1 MKKLIVFL
9 MCVFAVSS
17 VHAFDADECTAAGG
31 TVITRNVNGATNA
44 PSKCDADKCP
54 ATTKTFCR
62 SSQTMNW
69 WTAFNWCDS
78 IGGSLASFGEMCPK
92 VQTAV
97 NNTTGACPGLQGKGS
112 NWVWSSLG
120 YGSNLAIVVNL
131 SSGEV
136 YNATRRSYDYAFA
149 LCE

>member
-9 MCVFAVSS
+9 MCLCMVVTS
-17 VHAFDADECTAAGG
+17 VHADFNASECTAAGG

-44 PSKCDADKCP
+44 PSTCNADKCP
-54 ATTKTFCR
+54 ATTKTFCK
-62 SSQTMNW
+62 SGQTMNW
-69 WTAFNWCDS
+69 WTAFNWCAS

-97 NNTTGACPGLQGKGS
+97 NTTTGACPGLQGKGS
-112 NWVWSSLG
+112 DWVWSSLG
-120 YGSNLAIVVNL
+120 HGSHGALVVNL
-131 SSGEV
+131 SSGAV
-136 YNATRRSYDYAFA
+136 LNGTRINGYSA